1 MKLGLIARC
10 QDCQRVA
17 GSSAPRSPV
26 CLSAAE
32 CSGSESSGCP
42 SSSEHHQP
50 VTGASAHIP
59 SRVSKTTCM
68 RCSAWPRMQWGPM
81 RRGPMTS
88 TCCTQESKAS
98 PSAHCVTVP
107 APSGLVAPL
116 LPRARLVSL
125 SNAWLGGGFHPPQSN
140 QGQSLLGRCLR
151 LLASRGAQSPLSL
164 DWVPGFRIHPT
175 LAV

>member
-1 MKLGLIARC
+1 MSLGLSARC
-10 QDCQRVA
+10 EDCQRVA
-17 GSSAPRSPV
+17 GSSAPWSPV
-26 CLSAAE
+26 CLSAVE

-88 TCCTQESKAS
+88 TCCTQESKATPLLTAS
-98 PSAHCVTVP
+98 QPRSLWSCC
-107 APSGLVAPL
+107 PL
-116 LPRARLVSL
+116 LPRARLLSL
-125 SNAWLGGGFHPPQSN
+125 SHAWLGGGLHPAHSN

-151 LLASRGAQSPLSL
+151 LLAPRGAQSPLLL
-164 DWVPGFRIHPT
+164 DWVPGFGIHPT
-175 LAV
+175 LAG